1 MLLQVLI
8 LNIFPTYWFCKI
20 IQIDLLLRVTLYRCS
35 TSFYTGDHL
44 VDYFSRRPRMN
55 TAREL
60 DQWVRKIFFPKTI
73 LLLCEDFP
81 INGWRIFLKTQIKII
96 LTTIG
101 DCDFSFEKIF
111 TQFIYYNCNHWLIF
125 IQNRYHSQFCTV
137 KKITNSF
144 FFNQVKKMKCS
155 GATGLDISSFPEIK
169 VGGKKK
175 INEMMKKGGRGG
187 SALSRFHF

>member
-1 MLLQVLI
+1 ML
-8 LNIFPTYWFCKI
+8 NKF
-20 IQIDLLLRVTLYRCS
+20 LYRWAPSGLFQPS
-35 TSFYTGDHL
+35 TKNEHSSG
-44 VDYFSRRPRMN
+44 
-55 TAREL
+55 ARSMGQE
-60 DQWVRKIFFPKTI
+60 VFPQITI
-73 LLLCEDFP
+73 LLLYEDFS

-111 TQFIYYNCNHWLIF
+111 TQFVYYNCNHWLIF

-169 VGGKKK
+169 VDWVEPNPRLS
-175 INEMMKKGGRGG
+175 IWRGCSG
-187 SALSRFHF
+187 LVFSLFL